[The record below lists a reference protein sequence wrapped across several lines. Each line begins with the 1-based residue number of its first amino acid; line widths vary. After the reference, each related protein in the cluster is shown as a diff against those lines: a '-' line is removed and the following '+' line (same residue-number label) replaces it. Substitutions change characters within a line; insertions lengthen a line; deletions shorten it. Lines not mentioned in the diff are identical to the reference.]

1 MVVTRVMVFSRVIV
15 LAQEVLKSEEVQK
28 TLVSSR
34 NVLDGKFLSKK
45 FDPDFLEFLRILLDF
60 PSEMFLIS

>member
-1 MVVTRVMVFSRVIV
+1 MKRS
-15 LAQEVLKSEEVQK
+15 KK

-45 FDPDFLEFLRILLDF
+45 FDPDFLEFLRIILDF
-60 PSEMFLIS
+60 PSEIFLIS